1 MTGGGTK
8 LPRSSPCSNS
18 SASQAASHTSV
29 LRPGRILTC
38 RALTSSSWKPRSSS
52 TYQQGFQQL
61 AGGLH
66 HHLGDA
72 LRLQPIGQ
80 RLQARGER
88 PIGAQHLAAPAG
100 AIRHANAGHDL
111 ILADIESG
119 AAVIDDLHRRH
130 LLVMLVRR
138 PAGPT
143 DQATLKDV
151 LAATVRGAGQVP
163 ASVLSTGSRAPRKA
177 ELGRAHRFSSLVAAP
192 SHGGLIRYRG
202 LSAVR
207 TGVPQVAA
215 ERQGRSYAFLATSFQ
230 AVQASQTMPRA
241 PSGTPG

>member
-1 MTGGGTK
+1 MGAGGTK

-18 SASQAASHTSV
+18 SASQAASQTSV

-38 RALTSSSWKPRSSS
+38 RALTNNSSKPASSRTYQTGFQYWPVASITTRVTPSAASHPASASNPEVKVGNVRTSWARPPRPSGTRTQATTSSLATSNPAQRATSSS
-52 TYQQGFQQL
+52 TVDTSL
-61 AGGLH
+61 ACGWC
-66 HHLGDA
+66 
-72 LRLQPIGQ
+72 
-80 RLQARGER
+80 
-88 PIGAQHLAAPAG
+88 
-100 AIRHANAGHDL
+100 
-111 ILADIESG
+111 
-119 AAVIDDLHRRH
+119 
-130 LLVMLVRR
+130 

-143 DQATLKDV
+143 DQATLKRV
-151 LAATVRGAGQVP
+151 LTATVRGAGKAP
-163 ASVLSTGSRAPRKA
+163 ASVFSTSSLAPRKA

-241 PSGTPG
+241 PSGT